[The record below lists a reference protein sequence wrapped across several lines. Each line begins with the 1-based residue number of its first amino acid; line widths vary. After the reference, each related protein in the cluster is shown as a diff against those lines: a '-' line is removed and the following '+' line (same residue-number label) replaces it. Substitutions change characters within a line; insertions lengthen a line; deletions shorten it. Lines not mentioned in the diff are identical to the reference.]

1 VYLFVGTSDF
11 RPQLQALR
19 DMARE
24 RAFGMGKF
32 VNDTSVMTTILPGMV
47 DGASIALHRR

>member
-24 RAFGMGKF
+24 RAFGDGKICKRYLC
-32 VNDTSVMTTILPGMV
+32 NDHYTPWHG
-47 DGASIALHRR
+47 